1 MPFLADDALVAGRA
15 HDAHDL
21 ALGLAEIVVG
31 MDEELAKA
39 ARERLVA
46 GIVELL
52 IAEEDHQMLE
62 QGSADLGDVASS
74 RPRGDVDTA
83 NFSAE
88 GAGYR

>member
-1 MPFLADDALVAGRA
+1 MPFLADDALVAGGA

-39 ARERLVA
+39 PRERLVA
-46 GIVELL
+46 GIVEFLV
-52 IAEEDHQMLE
+52 AEEDHQMLE
-62 QGSADLGDVASS
+62 QGSPDLGDCRIVDTC
-74 RPRGDVDTA
+74 GDVDAA

>member
-1 MPFLADDALVAGRA
+1 
-15 HDAHDL
+15 
-21 ALGLAEIVVG
+21 
-31 MDEELAKA
+31 MDEEFAEA

-62 QGSADLGDVASS
+62 QGSADLGDCRIVDTG
-74 RPRGDVDTA
+74 GDVDAA